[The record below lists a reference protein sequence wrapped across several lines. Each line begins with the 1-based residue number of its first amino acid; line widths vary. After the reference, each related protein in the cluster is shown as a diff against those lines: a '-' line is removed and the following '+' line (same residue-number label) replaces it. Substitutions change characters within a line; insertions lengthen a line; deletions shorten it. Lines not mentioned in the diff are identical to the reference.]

1 MFRIVLALA
10 LLNDCWLIDA
20 LDIEDLVLV
29 AHLMHAY
36 LMKEAIPPF
45 QFTEYFHFLYPVV
58 IFGFKI
64 LDDAVLDEIGVVLG
78 LEEVTTLA
86 NG

>member
-20 LDIEDLVLV
+20 LDIEDLVLI
-29 AHLMHAY
+29 AH